1 MLAEIETMIEEIR
14 QRGETEAKR
23 IIEEARRKADAM
35 VEEAKRRVEMMVMA
49 EARPQVLTLRRRVL
63 GTVELEGRRKMIKV
77 KEEVV
82 NRVVE
87 MAKARIE
94 GISSGKD
101 KRVDYREILYSL
113 IKEAVNGVGESK
125 VYISANERDLKY
137 LKGNLNS
144 ISKRL
149 SRELGF
155 EVKLG
160 IDEKPINCMGGVIA
174 RNEDRTKVYY
184 NTLDGRLNEATKRFR
199 SFLGKTL
206 FKG

>member
-35 VEEAKRRVEMMVMA
+35 VEEAKRRVKMMVMA

-82 NRVVE
+82 DRVVE

-137 LKGNLNS
+137 LKRNLNS

-160 IDEKPINCMGGVIA
+160 IDEKPINCMGGVIV
-174 RNEDRTKVYY
+174 RNEDCTKVYY
-184 NTLDGRLNEATKRFR
+184 NTLDGRLNEAVKRFR